1 MSLPRL
7 RKYRIAL
14 AALLAVTALPAM
26 AEDLQMWERSGGN
39 AKMVDTL
46 VAMWNE
52 KNPDRKIILTYIE
65 HSEMVAK
72 LAQAVAS
79 GEVPDLMGMDL
90 IYAPQFEKAGQL
102 VDITDKIK
110 DWPELKTASPGHMT
124 VATYEGRL
132 YGVPLYADVSA
143 LFYNKD
149 LFEKAGLDPNKPPT
163 SLGEIREY
171 ADKITALGGDI
182 KGYYLAGSCAGCN
195 IFTVGPLMWASGA
208 KIETAGPGDEPLV
221 GEGVKQVLQF
231 ARDIIKA
238 GDVHESDRAEN
249 GNTFHLQFGSGKVG
263 MMGTGNFNIQLAHDQ
278 NPNMK
283 FGIALLPGEKP
294 GSAASFIGG
303 DLVVVPNGS
312 KRVDDAVDFMKFI
325 LSDEVQVE
333 GYAKLLNLTT
343 RADMVDN
350 QYFKS
355 EPLVQDVAKALTVG
369 RTPYTLTFFEQ
380 INSPQGPWLQML
392 QRAYYTDD
400 DLDTVI
406 SEAKEQMKAIAA
418 Q

>member
-7 RKYRIAL
+7 RKYSIAL
-14 AALLAVTALPAM
+14 AALLAAVALPAM

-124 VATYEGRL
+124 VATYENRL

-221 GEGVKQVLQF
+221 GDGVKQVLQF

-238 GDVHESDRAEN
+238 GDVHESDRAET

-263 MMGTGNFNIQLAHDQ
+263 MMGTGNFNIQLVHDQ
-278 NPNMK
+278 NPDMK
-283 FGIALLPGEKP
+283 FGITLLPGVKP

-303 DLVVVPNGS
+303 DLVVVPKGS

-406 SEAKEQMKAIAA
+406 SDAKEQMKAIAE